1 MIQEIGPPSTSP
13 SEPIEEE
20 KPPPK
25 VYHMPFYNRPGTK
38 EWFVAN
44 ITKHNG
50 KSPNEVVANYLMEK
64 GESTEPINDIEW
76 SAIHDVLLDLS
87 KLS

>member
-20 KPPPK
+20 KPAPK
-25 VYHMPFYNRPGTK
+25 VYHMPFYHRPGTK
-38 EWFVAN
+38 GWFVAN
-44 ITKHNG
+44 ITKHIG
-50 KSPNEVVANYLMEK
+50 KSPNEVVANYLMAK
-64 GESTEPINDIEW
+64 GESTEPVNDIEW

-87 KLS
+87 KFT